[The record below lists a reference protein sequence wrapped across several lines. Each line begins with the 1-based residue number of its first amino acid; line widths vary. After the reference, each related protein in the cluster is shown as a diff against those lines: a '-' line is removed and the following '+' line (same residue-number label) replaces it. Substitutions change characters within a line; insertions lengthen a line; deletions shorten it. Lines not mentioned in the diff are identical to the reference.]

1 MKRPTQA
8 DIARALNL
16 SPATVALVVGN
27 SNSSLRQRLS
37 PDTIAR
43 VERKAR
49 ELGYT
54 PHRGAQ
60 MMRQG
65 RSNLIVL
72 LNCSDYSDL
81 TSRRVYHFGRLV
93 HEAGYDFQVVDSYFW
108 TGNANRMVEYI
119 QGIRPEAVA
128 IAGSV
133 QNDFGEAHMKM
144 LLKSGVP
151 LVSMVTSFP
160 GIPCVR
166 YDGRTAFR
174 TLTEWYFNQGRKR
187 AILAVSSPVVK
198 FSPQVKD
205 RIEGFREAVKDRT
218 GRLPEVIEGF
228 DCPQIEER
236 NGISAAILVSQG
248 RRHQFEPFRSGMEAM
263 ESITHWKKMPDAILG
278 INDYFA
284 IGMQTVCSRRGI
296 AIPEELMISGFDNL
310 SYGTQGPVSLTS
322 VEQPIEAM
330 SEVLMEMLRERIGK
344 SPRFVARATERIL
357 PCEIVWRESTAAQG
371 ASRVK

>member
-16 SPATVALVVGN
+16 SPATVALVVGD

-37 PDTIAR
+37 PETIAR

-81 TSRRVYHFGRLV
+81 SSRRVYHFGRLV
-93 HEAGYDFQVVDSYFW
+93 HEAGYDFQVVDAYFW
-108 TGNANRMVEYI
+108 TGNASRMVEYVL
-119 QGIRPEAVA
+119 GLRPEGVA
-128 IAGSV
+128 LIGSV
-133 QNDFGEAHMKM
+133 QNDFGEEHVKM
-144 LLKSGVP
+144 LLKNGIP
-151 LVSMVTSFP
+151 FVSMVTSFP
-160 GIPCVR
+160 GIPRVR
-166 YDGRTAFR
+166 YDGRAAFR

-187 AILAVSSPVVK
+187 VMLAVTSPVVD

-205 RIEGFREAVKDRT
+205 RIEGFREAVKART
-218 GRLPEVIEGF
+218 GRLPAVIEGF

-236 NGISAAILVSQG
+236 DGITAAVLVSRG
-248 RRHQFEPFRSGMEAM
+248 RRIQFEPFRSGMEAM
-263 ESITHWKKMPDAILG
+263 ESITHWRKLPDAILG

-284 IGMQTVCSRRGI
+284 IGMQTVCSRHGI
-296 AIPEELMISGFDNL
+296 AVPEEVMISGFDNL
-310 SYGTQGPVSLTS
+310 TYGTQGPVSLTS
-322 VEQPIEAM
+322 VEQPIEEM
-330 SEVLMEMLRERIGK
+330 SEALMGMLRERMGK
-344 SPRFVARATERIL
+344 TPRLVSRAAEKVL
-357 PCEIVWRESTAAQG
+357 PCKIVWRESTAAQE
-371 ASRVK
+371 AIRQK